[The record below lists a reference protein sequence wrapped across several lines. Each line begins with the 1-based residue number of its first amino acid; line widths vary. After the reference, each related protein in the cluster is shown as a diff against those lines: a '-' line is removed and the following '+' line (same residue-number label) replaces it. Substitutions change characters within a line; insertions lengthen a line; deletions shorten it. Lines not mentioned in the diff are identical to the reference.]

1 MEAGHWDNG
10 YRDGGGN
17 SRVKSGGCSHT
28 QGENI
33 EQDVRIGLRD
43 VRRTLKGLS
52 AAVIEGGSFCQL
64 LSLGLF
70 GSGVCILALLQGKR
84 VFLDSLL

>member
-1 MEAGHWDNG
+1 MEAGHRDNG

-43 VRRTLKGLS
+43 G
-52 AAVIEGGSFCQL
+52 
-64 LSLGLF
+64 
-70 GSGVCILALLQGKR
+70 
-84 VFLDSLL
+84 